1 MLNEWQEFQ
10 TYTGEVNYTA
20 EDTRDVAY
28 MRRFTFEMLLDF
40 EGLVRVLT
48 IIARGYLFHDREG
61 NVLNGN
67 PRERIDYARRALCAW
82 CSVADRKKASAEDTD
97 ISAEEKTYATE
108 FAELHGEFPE
118 LVDKR
123 GNGWLCRHVKGISKF
138 MAEHPEK
145 VRKTSRDKLPALKK
159 FNTAWRRKVRQF
171 QIPAFSDEAKGQW
184 NIRFDNVLVEAL
196 ELGPLRRM
204 ELELSNELVEK
215 IRTAIP
221 AEVPEEVGFTL
232 VAYYIANR
240 QEGTDWVILPV
251 TNFNAYLGASFGRKY
266 LPKLPKELCERNDHS
281 HGVCRFRIDPK
292 YTV

>member
-61 NVLNGN
+61 NVLKGN
-67 PRERIDYARRALCAW
+67 PRERIDYARRAICAW
-82 CSVADRKKASAEDTD
+82 CSVPDRKKASADDTD
-97 ISAEEKTYATE
+97 INAEEKSYETE
-108 FAELHGEFPE
+108 FVELHGKFPE

-123 GNGWLCRHVKGISKF
+123 GNGWLCCHVKGIAKF
-138 MAEHPEK
+138 MTEHPEK

-184 NIRFDNVLVEAL
+184 NTRFDNVLVEAL
-196 ELGPLRRM
+196 ELGPLRQM
-204 ELELSNELVEK
+204 ELDLSNELMEK
-215 IRTAIP
+215 IRPAIP
-221 AEVPEEVGFTL
+221 AGVPEEVVFTL

-240 QEGTDWVILPV
+240 QEDTDWVILPV
-251 TNFNAYLGASFGRKY
+251 TNFNAFFGASFGRKY
-266 LPKLPKELCERNDHS
+266 LPKLPKELCERNEHS
-281 HGVCRFRIDPK
+281 HGVCRFRVDPK